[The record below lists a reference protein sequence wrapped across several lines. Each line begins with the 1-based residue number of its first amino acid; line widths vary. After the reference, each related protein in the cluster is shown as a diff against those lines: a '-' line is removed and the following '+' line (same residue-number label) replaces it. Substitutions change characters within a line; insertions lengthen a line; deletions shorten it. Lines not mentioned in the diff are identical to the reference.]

1 MRETNTQLNMLTN
14 DVMKKDLLLGEQTVF
29 GIKGNSI
36 DRSKLV
42 LHDIPARIKDEI
54 PTLNQFGYMKEE
66 LDEYSRDFL
75 EYASKTDKPVLEI
88 GTAYGW
94 VALQALERGATLIAN
109 DVSEEHLSILL
120 QNASEHNLSSLSLLP
135 AEFPGQVN
143 LPDES
148 IAAVL
153 ASRIFHFLDGS
164 RVEEGLGKLHR
175 FLMPGGKLYFTA
187 CSFYHYSVKEKMLN
201 TFNERISQGI
211 KWPGLILNQRASAP
225 DHAPYVQE
233 LLNVFDVPQLEAL
246 LPKHGFIIDRISL
259 FDYPNDTDSGGKGH
273 VGFVATKVE

>member
-120 QNASEHNLSSLSLLP
+120 HNTPEDDLNKLFLIP
-135 AEFPGQVN
+135 ETFPQQVN
-143 LPDES
+143 LPDAS
-148 IAAVL
+148 VSAVL
-153 ASRIFHFLDGS
+153 ASRIFHFLDGI
-164 RVEEGLGKLHR
+164 EIEKGLEKIYN
-175 FLMPGGKLYFTA
+175 FLIIGGKFYFTA
-187 CSFYHYSVKEKMLN
+187 CSYYHYSVKEKMLN
-201 TFNERISQGI
+201 TFNEGISQGI

-233 LLNVFDVPQLEAL
+233 LLNVFDIPQLEAL

-259 FDYPNDTDSGGKGH
+259 FDYPNDTDSKGKGH
-273 VGFVATKVE
+273 VGFVATKV